1 MFNVLYHKNCTD
13 GTAAAWA
20 TSIYLNSIG
29 VKKNETT
36 FTAMDYNNQDVDFIE
51 KDSTV
56 FVVDFSLPIA
66 KIEQLMERN
75 CRVIVL
81 DHHKTAYDTYARYAK
96 EYVHKAIG
104 DCLVPD
110 KGEMAGITSDSVT
123 LYGGKVNIFCD
134 VDLYKVPKPDSVL
147 PGQCLLVVLQKFCG
161 TSLVWSYLVGGQ
173 IPDIVKYVED
183 RDLWKKQFPE
193 TDSIIWLTRI
203 MELDHNDFIR
213 IAYLDEQTCIAR
225 GAVAMQSVNF
235 FAKQCT
241 QNAGIYYAYDRMGNT
256 VRFIA
261 TNAPHV
267 LSSETC
273 QLMLQNF
280 PDIDCKAAV
289 IEEGV
294 VATFSYEGPNV
305 RLSFRS
311 NNKTA
316 RLLAERLGGGGHDN
330 AAGVVL
336 PAYDF
341 KYLGELK

>member
-1 MFNVLYHKNCTD
+1 MYNVLYHKNCTD

-29 VKKNETT
+29 AKKDEVV
-36 FTAMDYNNQDVDFIE
+36 FTAMDYNNQNVDFIE

-56 FVVDFSLPIA
+56 FVVDFSLPID
-66 KIEQLMERN
+66 KIEQLMERD

-81 DHHKTAYDTYARYAK
+81 DHHKTTYDTYAKYAK
-96 EYVHKAIG
+96 DYVNKAIG

-110 KGEMAGITSDSVT
+110 KSEMAGITSDSVT

-134 VDLYKVPKPDSVL
+134 VDLYKVPKPDTVL

-193 TDSIIWLTRI
+193 TDSIIWLTRV
-203 MELDHNDFIR
+203 MELDHTDFVR
-213 IAYLDEQTCIAR
+213 IASMDIETLKSR
-225 GAVAMQSVNF
+225 GSITLNTVNF
-235 FAKQCT
+235 FAKQCV
-241 QNAGIYYAYDRMGNT
+241 QHAGIYIAYAPDGGT
-256 VRFIA
+256 IRFVA
-261 TNAPHV
+261 ANAPHA
-267 LSSETC
+267 LSSEAC
-273 QLMLQNF
+273 QMMLANF
-280 PDIDCKAAV
+280 PNVNDYGCIMID
-289 IEEGV
+289 GV

-311 NNKTA
+311 NNKMA
-316 RLLAERLGGGGHDN
+316 RHVAESLGGGGHDN

-336 PAYDF
+336 PTTSF
-341 KYLGELK
+341 KYYGELK